1 MAQSR
6 SRIAALVIG
15 CLLLLPAL
23 ATLAA
28 GAGLGILASTQRDA
42 DGYFEVTLD
51 PVSTPTVAVTA
62 RDLSFAAD
70 PGSPDWLVDW
80 FDADVRLR
88 VGGIDPDTA
97 TFVGIGRTADVD
109 RYLAGTAHTRVVE
122 LTTGA
127 RAVYRD
133 EPGDTEIEAPTSQEF
148 WEVEAVGTDTLQL
161 DWEARAGRW
170 SVVVMNADGSPDVA
184 ADVDVG
190 LRVGFLT
197 TLIVVLLVLGVVLT
211 AAAVVLIVVGAWQ
224 NGRSTAGEPTTPP
237 TPTTPTTET
246 PAPLPP
252 PVLPTAAPTAPLTDS
267 SADSSDGATTGSS
280 SSTADLQEVH
290 R

>member
-1 MAQSR
+1 MSQSR
-6 SRIAALVIG
+6 SRVAALVIG

-23 ATLAA
+23 GVLAA
-28 GAGLGILASTQRDA
+28 GAGLGIVATQRDA

-51 PVSTPTVAVTA
+51 PVTTPTVAVTA

-70 PGSPDWLVDW
+70 PGSPDWVVDW

-88 VGGIDPDTA
+88 VDGIDPDTA
-97 TFVGIGRTADVD
+97 TFVGIGRSADVD
-109 RYLAGTAHTRVVE
+109 RYLDGTAHTRVIE

-127 RAVYRD
+127 SAVYRD
-133 EPGDTEIEAPTSQEF
+133 QPGDAEIAAPTSQDF
-148 WEVEAVGTDTLQL
+148 WVAEAVGTETLQL

-197 TLIVVLLVLGVVLT
+197 TLTVVLLVAGVLLT
-211 AAAVVLIVVGAWQ
+211 ALAVVLIVIGAW
-224 NGRSTAGEPTTPP
+224 RPARPTTTAP
-237 TPTTPTTET
+237 

-252 PVLPTAAPTAPLTDS
+252 PAPPAQFTS
-267 SADSSDGATTGSS
+267 SSDESTTE
-280 SSTADLQEVH
+280 STSNADLQEVL

>member
-1 MAQSR
+1 MAQSP

-23 ATLAA
+23 GVLAA
-28 GAGLGILASTQRDA
+28 GAGLGIAATQRDA

-88 VGGIDPDTA
+88 VDGTDPDTA
-97 TFVGIGRTADVD
+97 TFVGIGRSADVD
-109 RYLAGTAHTRVVE
+109 RYLEGTAHDRVVE
-122 LTTGA
+122 LTTGSS
-127 RAVYRD
+127 AVYRN
-133 EPGDTEIEAPTSQEF
+133 EPGDAEIAAPTDQDF
-148 WEVEAVGTDTLQL
+148 WVAEAVGTDALQL

-184 ADVDVG
+184 AEVDVG

-197 TLIVVLLVLGVVLT
+197 TLIVVLSVLGVLLT
-211 AAAVVLIVVGAWQ
+211 AAAVVLIVVGART
-224 NGRSTAGEPTTPP
+224 GRSATVEP
-237 TPTTPTTET
+237 PTTEPSAT
-246 PAPLPP
+246 PTEPQPEPTPLPP
-252 PVLPTAAPTAPLTDS
+252 PVAS
-267 SADSSDGATTGSS
+267 S
-280 SSTADLQEVH
+280 ADLQEVH